1 MLVPSVW
8 SSATASY
15 FQNRWNCST
24 PSPPES
30 GCRCHCRKG
39 RSAPRSI
46 RTASSSAAKPSKSA
60 GAGGSRFA
68 GMFGIKEYPA
78 STRPGLLNALL
89 SAPFELILTQ
99 SFAFLSKADA
109 KTVLTRKQ
117 NQLVSAQDPA
127 ASQIDE
133 LSDALDDLESNR
145 FALGDHHLSLLD
157 LRRDAFAA
165 AGSHER
171 GAARTGR
178 CGCRGRARRSWT

>member
-1 MLVPSVW
+1 
-8 SSATASY
+8 
-15 FQNRWNCST
+15 
-24 PSPPES
+24 
-30 GCRCHCRKG
+30 
-39 RSAPRSI
+39 
-46 RTASSSAAKPSKSA
+46 
-60 GAGGSRFA
+60 
-68 GMFGIKEYPA
+68 MFGIKEYPA

-145 FALGDHHLSLLD
+145 FALGDHHLSLLVSAD
-157 LRRDAFAA
+157 TPSLVQ
-165 AGSHER
+165 GHMSV
-171 GAARTGR
+171 
-178 CGCRGRARRSWT
+178 ARRGLADAGAVVAREDLGLVASDWAELPGLV